1 MAWRRELYCLDLEQ
15 IPTHFRKVVTVAR
28 TYVVTGA
35 ASGIGAATSVLLKER
50 GAKVIGVDI
59 HNSDINADLST
70 AAGRKGAVNNTI
82 KLSGGRIDGIIPCAG
97 LMRSNVQTISVNF
110 FGVTEFL
117 TELLPIL
124 KKSSAPRVAVTSS
137 MASLLPNSPELV
149 NAMLLGDEAD
159 ALAIAQGLVDQG
171 PETAGLIYA
180 STKRAISRWVRREC
194 IKSEWAGAGIPL
206 NAVGPGIV
214 ETPMVGKIIATAES
228 RAAIDAMIPMPL
240 NHYLKARQVAYL
252 LAWLTSEENTHTTG
266 QTIYID
272 GGSDALIRGDN
283 IWS

>member
-1 MAWRRELYCLDLEQ
+1 VE
-15 IPTHFRKVVTVAR
+15 R
-28 TYVVTGA
+28 TYVITGA

-59 HNSDINADLST
+59 HDSDINADLST
-70 AAGRKGAVNNTI
+70 PAGRKGAVNSII
-82 KLSGGRIDGIIPCAG
+82 KLSGGSIDGIIPCAG
-97 LMRSNVQTISVNF
+97 LMRSIVQTVSVNF
-110 FGVTEFL
+110 FGVTEIL

-124 KKSSAPRVAVTSS
+124 KNSSAPRVAITSS

-149 NAMLLGDEAD
+149 NAMLVGDEAD
-159 ALAIAQGLVDQG
+159 ALAIAQELIDQG
-171 PETAGLIYA
+171 PEIAGLIYS

-194 IKSEWAGAGIPL
+194 IKPEWAGVGIPL

-214 ETPMVGKIIATAES
+214 ETPMVGKMIATAES
-228 RAAIDAMIPMPL
+228 RAAIDATIPMPL
-240 NHYLKARQVAYL
+240 NYYLKARQVAYL

-272 GGSDALIRGDN
+272 GGSDASIRGDN